1 MVTISVRGAVKSEF
15 DFTQPFNIIK
25 KPIKIKLR
33 ITYLYKLSEY
43 FHYSKVHFLIYLQ
56 LRIDKNL
63 TQNLI
68 PKLSKGSDI
77 VIMEAIERE
86 LLDNDDF
93 EFDKEAE

>member
-1 MVTISVRGAVKSEF
+1 
-15 DFTQPFNIIK
+15 
-25 KPIKIKLR
+25 
-33 ITYLYKLSEY
+33 
-43 FHYSKVHFLIYLQ
+43 LQ